1 MQKGYP
7 KMRIRSLWLALPLL
21 GALLLAACGP
31 NQLTAEQIV
40 QRMEA
45 TRAATNDAHATVA
58 LDFTS
63 DQQNGSFV
71 VEGWLKKTD
80 RTDEAGQPISK
91 LRAEVKQASQD
102 ELKGAILVS
111 DGDTFWLYSP
121 SRNQV
126 VTGSRADMPRGV
138 GAGGPTTQVLQDM
151 LQRGMSALNVE
162 VQGEE
167 QVAGVNTWKL
177 KLSPKPDTQQ
187 QLQLDG
193 IVEATMWVDEAR
205 ALPLKLTI
213 DAKDMGKGSVEV
225 QSIETNTG
233 LADDLFTFT
242 PPAGAT
248 VTNVADM
255 VAQAAPKASTLD
267 EARAKV
273 SFKLVVPG
281 DLPQGTALTGV
292 QLVGDKTV
300 IQNYGGGS
308 LSFSLVQST
317 EDVGRDRQPPAGSQL
332 QQITVRGQPATLIT
346 GSGSEQGSL
355 LRWEEDGV
363 RVIIAGTLSADD
375 ARAVA
380 ESLR

>member
-1 MQKGYP
+1 
-7 KMRIRSLWLALPLL
+7 MRFRSLWLGLALA
-21 GALLLAACGP
+21 GALLLSACGA
-31 NQLTAEQIV
+31 NQLSAEQIV

-58 LDFTS
+58 LDFTT

-91 LRAEVKQASQD
+91 LRAEVKSASQP
-102 ELKGAILVS
+102 EMAGAIIVS

-126 VTGSRADMPRGV
+126 VTGSRADLPRGM
-138 GAGGPTTQVLQDM
+138 GAGGPTAQVLQDM

-167 QVAGVNTWKL
+167 QVAGVNAWKL
-177 KLSPKPDTQQ
+177 KLTPKADTQQ

-205 ALPLKLTI
+205 ALPLKLAI
-213 DAKDMGKGSVEV
+213 DAKDMGKGTVEV
-225 QSIETNTG
+225 RSIETNTG

-242 PPAGAT
+242 PPDGAT
-248 VTNVADM
+248 VTQVADIA
-255 VAQAAPKASTLD
+255 AQAAPRAATLE
-267 EARAKV
+267 EARSQV
-273 SFKLVVPG
+273 SFTLLAPG
-281 DLPQGTALTGV
+281 NLPQGTTLTAV

-300 IQNYGGGS
+300 IQNYGGGA
-308 LSFSLVQST
+308 LSFSLVQSA
-317 EDVGRDRQPPAGSQL
+317 EDMGRDRQPPAGSQV
-332 QQITVRGQPATLIT
+332 QEITVRGQPATLIT

-355 LRWEEDGV
+355 LRWEENGV
-363 RVIIAGTLSADD
+363 RIIIAGTLSADD